1 METLEI
7 FGLQFVLSL
16 IVYTLIARWYA
27 APWLAGK
34 ALYPALMLL
43 ILPHASRHIGLSFF
57 VPGLNTAPLP
67 DAFAFAAAYGDLISG
82 LLAITALIALRRS
95 WGFALPLVWLFNLIG
110 TADLL
115 NPLRQADVVPY
126 FAATWFIPT
135 FLVPILLVT
144 HTMIFIRLLKHKP

>member
-67 DAFAFAAAYGDLISG
+67 DALRSQLPMGT
-82 LLAITALIALRRS
+82 LLAD
-95 WGFALPLVWLFNLIG
+95 F
-110 TADLL
+110 
-115 NPLRQADVVPY
+115 
-126 FAATWFIPT
+126 
-135 FLVPILLVT
+135 
-144 HTMIFIRLLKHKP
+144 